1 MTTNEILNDFTV
13 EQSSDD
19 KDKVMPGVSFLD
31 NLNDDSLKVV
41 ELIMVASTGQKD
53 IIHQL
58 KLNALTLRR

>member
-1 MTTNEILNDFTV
+1 MTTNKILNDFIV

-19 KDKVMPGVSFLD
+19 KDKVMSGVSFLD

>member
-1 MTTNEILNDFTV
+1 MSTTEILNDFIV
-13 EQSSDD
+13 EQSSGD

-31 NLNDDSLKVV
+31 NLNDDSLKAV

-53 IIHQL
+53 IIQQL

>member
-1 MTTNEILNDFTV
+1 MSTNEILNDFIV
-13 EQSSDD
+13 EQPSDD